1 VNLATL
7 PLASA
12 VPVTQ
17 AYPFMAN
24 CIECALAADQDSF
37 QVRGLLLLTF
47 EPTLVVTDARFV
59 RFEYAGSNL
68 LAPFSVTLP
77 GGGGDLLFD
86 SEMGNAI
93 AAAEW
98 SAVKTRIEFHL
109 DRMR

>member
-1 VNLATL
+1 M
-7 PLASA
+7 ASA
-12 VPVTQ
+12 VPVMQ

-37 QVRGLLLLTF
+37 QVRCLLLLTF
-47 EPTLVVTDARFV
+47 EPTLVVTDAQFV
-59 RFEYAGSNL
+59 RFDAGSNL